1 MTTIAERVLR
11 KKLLKKKIVMIMVVA
26 MKTGVNLLDVDVAVN
41 VNANTI
47 VKTIVI
53 ANNLLSYS
61 I

>member
-1 MTTIAERVLR
+1 
-11 KKLLKKKIVMIMVVA
+11 MIMVVA
-26 MKTGVNLLDVDVAVN
+26 MKTGVNLLDVDVDVAVN

>member
-1 MTTIAERVLR
+1 
-11 KKLLKKKIVMIMVVA
+11 MVVA